1 MSGIKQ
7 LPQVRKFN
15 FRIDCTYS
23 VWWNLLLISVGSF
36 LVAIGFKSLSV
47 PYQFIPGGIF
57 GLSSLIYYT
66 FGGIDPGWL
75 YMLLNIPLFIMAWV
89 KVSRRFFY
97 YSAFA
102 TIATT
107 VFYDIFTIPMPITNQ
122 LYAAV
127 ACGIL
132 TGLGAGIVLRSL
144 GSNGGLDVLAVYLFQ
159 RYNIGIGKMYLI
171 FNTTLFILSAFR
183 LPLDLIIASLI
194 LTFISSVV
202 VDNTLSLFNQRKV
215 VFIISDNADAIC
227 KEIFDSFRQSATFL
241 KGFGAYKRQEKNV
254 LMTVI
259 NNVQLKKLEEITFSY
274 DPNALFIVENTFSV
288 LGSSFSKRKIY

>member
-1 MSGIKQ
+1 MSGTKKLPRIK
-7 LPQVRKFN
+7 KFD

-23 VWWNLLLISVGSF
+23 LWWNLALILAGSF
-36 LVAIGFKSLSV
+36 LVAVSVKSIAV
-47 PYQFIPGGIF
+47 PFHFIPGGIF
-57 GLSSLIYYT
+57 GLASLIYYV
-66 FGGIDPGWL
+66 FDWSNPGL
-75 YMLLNIPLFIMAWV
+75 IYMLLNVPLFIMAWV

-97 YSAFA
+97 YSGFA
-102 TIATT
+102 TLATT
-107 VFYDIFTIPMPITNQ
+107 AFYDLFTIPMPIENQ
-122 LYAAV
+122 TYAAV
-127 ACGIL
+127 ACGIM
-132 TGLGAGIVLRSL
+132 GGFGAGIVLRSL
-144 GSNGGLDVLAVYLFQ
+144 GSNGGLDVLAVYLYQ

-171 FNTTLFILSAFR
+171 FNGSLFALSAFR
-183 LPLDLIIASLI
+183 LSLDLIIASLI
-194 LTFISSVV
+194 LTFISSVM

-227 KEIFDSFRQSATFL
+227 KEIFNSFRQSATFL

-274 DPNALFIVENTFSV
+274 DQNALFIVENTFSV